1 MAMRRVENQDNGS
14 VKIDKGFRRQLANL
28 NNMIGQANLNLYG
41 TDRQSEVDQLN
52 SQFQTIMNNQMD
64 SITKRDSDDITSFLG
79 QIISNDRKTTATDE
93 LFNNQF
99 LSMTGD
105 DMGAMQSF
113 IYDAYRSKILEQS
126 DIHEVSSQLIE
137 LSEAILITRD
147 AIISADVVEGRM
159 SRTLKID
166 NVDEDDKEGAIS
178 IIETMEKKFKLLE
191 KIKNFI
197 VPKTLEFGEFYVYI
211 IPYSKLFSDFDKA
224 KSKMGGYGD
233 RLYRESTVFESF
245 DVDVRKSKETK
256 KASELHRE
264 FYEWCDSVYESY
276 TIQDKTRNSK
286 ATQKKISD
294 TVSKDEFRKDMQNIL
309 EHVTVSPFELPL
321 PVLEEG
327 VGSIEMLKQH
337 MIDQN
342 VIYMERGES
351 DEIEYK
357 YVEKV
362 STFTESNLKPD
373 NVFDTINDS
382 KVDDSETFGTKSKE
396 KKEKKEDFSS
406 IKDCYVK
413 MIDPMKMV
421 PIKVM
426 NTTIG
431 YYYIQSEDVTPLAGA
446 ASNTLYFSK
455 FDDHRKERTLVDAI
469 AERIVKNFDKP
480 FLEKNSKFKS
490 LIVDALNYYNLNERK
505 LKFQFIPVEY
515 VQEFKIDEDMD
526 GNGTS
531 MIKKSLFYAKL
542 YLMILLFKIMSIILN
557 SNDTKV
563 NYVKK
568 SGIDKDIANKIQE
581 IARIKQSRQINI
593 NDLFSYT
600 TIINKVGNGS
610 EMYIPTGRSGERPIE
625 TEILSGQDI
634 QLNGDLLE
642 MLKNSYILGT
652 GVPAAIVNYMQEADF
667 AKVIEQNNTKFNGR
681 VVNYQLDFN
690 PNITSMYKMIMK
702 WSTTL
707 DDTVIDNFEFT
718 LQPPKTTTINTKADL
733 INQFNALADFLI
745 TLLFDDPNQNIENTD
760 LLDEIKEFKRLLCED
775 QLPMIDMSMVEDLVE
790 KARMAVKEKKL
801 TPNPKNGDDGNDDGI
816 DDVLDEI

>member
-1 MAMRRVENQDNGS
+1 MAVRRVNNQGTDTK
-14 VKIDKGFRRQLANL
+14 VDKGIRRQLSNINNLIGHANL
-28 NNMIGQANLNLYG
+28 TLYG

-52 SQFQTIMNNQMD
+52 DQFQTIMTTQMD
-64 SITKRDSDDITSFLG
+64 SITKRDGNDITSFLG
-79 QIISNDRKTTATDE
+79 QIVSNDKKSTAADE

-99 LSMTGD
+99 MSMTGD

-113 IYDAYRSKILEQS
+113 IYDAYRSKILEQA
-126 DIHEVSSQLIE
+126 DIHEVSTQLIE

-147 AIISADVVEGRM
+147 AIVSADVVEGRM

-166 NVDEDDKEGAIS
+166 NVDEEDKEGAIQ

-197 VPKTLEFGEFYVYI
+197 IPKTLEFGEFYAYV
-211 IPYSKLFSDFDKA
+211 IPYAKLFSDFDKA
-224 KSKMGGYGD
+224 KSKIGGYGD
-233 RLYRESTVFESF
+233 RLYREHTVFESF
-245 DVDVRKSKETK
+245 ESDDKKENHNNGKKQKSEFDTWVDT
-256 KASELHRE
+256 
-264 FYEWCDSVYESY
+264 VYESY
-276 TIQDKTRNSK
+276 CIQDETHDKNNKQYK
-286 ATQKKISD
+286 AIKD
-294 TVSKDEFRKDMQNIL
+294 RVSKEEFKKDMKNIL
-309 EHVTVSPFELPL
+309 ERVTVETVALPL

-327 VGSIEMLKQH
+327 FDSIEMLKETMLDSGTLIQ
-337 MIDQN
+337 
-342 VIYMERGES
+342 ES
-351 DEIEYK
+351 TEDGGTIYK
-357 YVEKV
+357 YVEEKV
-362 STFTESNLKPD
+362 TGPD
-373 NVFDTINDS
+373 NVFDAINDS
-382 KVDDSETFGTKSKE
+382 KVDDSETFNSKDKTKKD
-396 KKEKKEDFSS
+396 KKEDFST

-431 YYYIQSEDVTPLAGA
+431 YYHIQSEDITPLAGA

-480 FLEKNSKFKS
+480 FLEKNAKFKS

-515 VQEFKIDEDMD
+515 IQEFKIDEDMD

-563 NYVKK
+563 NYIKK
-568 SGIDKDIANKIQE
+568 SGIDKDIANKVQE
-581 IARIKQSRQINI
+581 IARIKQNRQINM

-600 TIINKVGNGS
+600 TIINKVGNGA
-610 EMYIPTGRSGERPIE
+610 ELYIPTGRSGERPIE

-634 QLNGDLLE
+634 QLNSDLLE

-690 PNITSMYKMIMK
+690 VNITEMYKKIMR

-707 DDTVIDNFEFT
+707 DETIIDNFEFI
-718 LQPPKTTTINTKADL
+718 LQPPKTTSINTKSDL
-733 INQFNALADFLI
+733 VNQFNTLADFLVSI
-745 TLLFDDPNQNIENTD
+745 LYDDPNTQMDNLD
-760 LLDEIKEFKRLLCED
+760 LIDEIKEFKRLLAED
-775 QLPMIDMSMVEDLVE
+775 QLPMIDMHKVQELVD
-790 KARMAVKEKKL
+790 KAKLAIKEKKL
-801 TPNPKNGDDGNDDGI
+801 KPDPKNGDDGNDDGI
-816 DDVLDEI
+816 DDILDDTGV